1 MSLAAESW
9 DFDAVDRFYR
19 TAETLYEDHDALD
32 DDQMDAQAAN
42 LAGLWEDAY
51 EQVSAAARSYL
62 SSFEG
67 DDSLEQLRSFF
78 IEEEPEEVRGIE
90 TEIPDEVSK
99 PSEALEKYFRA
110 EELAAEA
117 AGEVRETYDIA
128 VEDEIQAVPVETYI
142 DAGLM

>member
-19 TAETLYEDHDALD
+19 TAETLYEDHDALE
-32 DDQMDAQAAN
+32 DDQMDAQATN

-51 EQVSAAARSYL
+51 RQVMSVAGSYL

-78 IEEEPEEVRGIE
+78 LDENPEYCRGVD
-90 TEIPDEVSK
+90 TEIPDEADQ

-110 EELAAEA
+110 EELAAQVT
-117 AGEVRETYDIA
+117 GEVRASYD
-128 VEDEIQAVPVETYI
+128 VEVQDELHTVPVQTYR
-142 DAGLM
+142 DKGLL

>member
-19 TAETLYEDHDALD
+19 TAENLYEDHGALD
-32 DDQMDAQAAN
+32 DDQMDAQTAN

-51 EQVSAAARSYL
+51 EQVTAAARSYL

-78 IEEEPEEVRGIE
+78 LEEEPEAAGRIGAGVPEE
-90 TEIPDEVSK
+90 TSE

-110 EELAAEA
+110 EELAAQA
-117 AGEVRETYDIA
+117 AGEVRATYGID
-128 VEDEIQAVPVETYI
+128 VEDELRSVPVETYT